1 MLFKRK
7 KDEVIAETLVNIEKF
22 LRKSELSEISEDKE
36 VEFYLNDFQLKEE
49 VNNTSDVISRCIA
62 VLRKVLDL
70 ALYEGT
76 IEDFIENA
84 EIEDIITI
92 LANPNGI
99 LEIEFNLRLFDN
111 KLGYYK
117 TIKLVCSI

>member
-1 MLFKRK
+1 MLFERK
-7 KDEVIAETLVNIEKF
+7 KDEVIAETLVEIEKF

-92 LANPNGI
+92 LANPKGI
-99 LEIEFNLRLFDN
+99 SEIEFALRLFDK

>member
-1 MLFKRK
+1 MLFERK